1 MTRQE
6 EFIAR
11 TEARRAK
18 ARAASKKEK
27 ENGSTK
33 KK

>member
-1 MTRQE
+1 MTRE

-18 ARAASKKEK
+18 ALNKNKKEK
-27 ENGSTK
+27 VDEE
-33 KK
+33 

>member
-1 MTRQE
+1 MSKQE

-18 ARAASKKEK
+18 ARAEIKKRK
-27 ENGSTK
+27 
-33 KK
+33 